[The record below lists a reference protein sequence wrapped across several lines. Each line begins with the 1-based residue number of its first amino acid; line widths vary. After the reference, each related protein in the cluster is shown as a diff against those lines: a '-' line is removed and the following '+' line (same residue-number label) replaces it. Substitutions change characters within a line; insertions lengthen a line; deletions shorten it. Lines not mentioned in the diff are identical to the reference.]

1 MKCEYYQRK
10 LNDVIQK
17 CPIEAGI
24 EILVYNLLDSV
35 VNDDEYSLVDI
46 NRIWKR
52 KDNRLNTEGGISDIA
67 ILSTDFIFAKE
78 DIGMVYGF
86 VEVKAAGVALEKSD
100 VQVSKQ
106 KKNVAHLIHTNGILW
121 RYYFNGKILRE
132 INISESEVPY
142 SFKTVKI
149 NKDRFEELKQ
159 NLKEIDWK
167 LKKHNKC
174 RK

>member
-1 MKCEYYQRK
+1 M
-10 LNDVIQK
+10 
-17 CPIEAGI
+17 
-24 EILVYNLLDSV
+24 
-35 VNDDEYSLVDI
+35 
-46 NRIWKR
+46 IWIVQTS

-67 ILSTDFIFAKE
+67 ILSTDFIFAEE

-121 RYYFNGKILRE
+121 RYYFNGKILGE